1 MTVYVSLPQFPLTL
15 KYEEPIAAVAD
26 HLSALIE
33 GAKVHR
39 VVLEDGSMVLLNFA
53 VIESIS
59 LNEGK
64 RTLELS
70 ELNRALIAQ
79 IESSPT

>member
-15 KYEEPIAAVAD
+15 KYEESIAEVAD

-53 VIESIS
+53 VVESIS

-64 RTLELS
+64 RTLELA
-70 ELNRALIAQ
+70 ELNRALIAK

>member
-15 KYEEPIAAVAD
+15 KYEEPIADVAD
-26 HLSALIE
+26 HLTALIE

-39 VVLEDGSMVLLNFA
+39 VALDDGTMVLLNFA
-53 VIESIS
+53 VVESIS

-64 RTLELS
+64 RTFELA
-70 ELNRALIAQ
+70 ELNRALEVS
-79 IESSPT
+79 IESSP

>member
-15 KYEEPIAAVAD
+15 KYEEPIDDVAD

-33 GAKVHR
+33 GAKVDR

-64 RTLELS
+64 RTLELE
-70 ELNRALIAQ
+70 ELNRALTTSIP
-79 IESSPT
+79 SSAT